1 VTTQKKHNCCPKA
14 LCTQCNTPRMPFY
27 HATYPPCPQR
37 IRKNRP
43 HNKDTSST
51 TTVPKRLAYKA
62 QADIQYSVVAV
73 HLFSHSVSPGNSST
87 TSLAF
92 VWWLL
97 GADLAF
103 YGGQIAAM
111 QQHPQPFPTTQT
123 ATYMI
128 TYCTMRVCNQP
139 PPQQLLALLTSM
151 HARSPGNFHKP
162 KMRCWLCT
170 FVAHRH
176 HAGMIAGA
184 KQATTPLQP
193 RNDTSGW
200 LPQLQISKRVTG

>member
-1 VTTQKKHNCCPKA
+1 MTTQKKHNCCPKA

-111 QQHPQPFPTTQT
+111 QQHPQPFPTTLPHNSDRHMYDHILHNEGLQPT
-123 ATYMI
+123 APAT
-128 TYCTMRVCNQP
+128 TTSSVDKHACKKPWQL
-139 PPQQLLALLTSM
+139 PQAKNALLAVHFCRTQ
-151 HARSPGNFHKP
+151 APRGNDS
-162 KMRCWLCT
+162 R
-170 FVAHRH
+170 R
-176 HAGMIAGA
+176 
-184 KQATTPLQP
+184 
-193 RNDTSGW
+193 
-200 LPQLQISKRVTG
+200 